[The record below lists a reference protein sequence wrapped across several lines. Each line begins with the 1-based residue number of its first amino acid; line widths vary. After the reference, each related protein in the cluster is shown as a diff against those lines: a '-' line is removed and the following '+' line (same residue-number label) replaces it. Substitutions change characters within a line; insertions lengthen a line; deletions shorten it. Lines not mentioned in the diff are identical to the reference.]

1 MIILASVW
9 HHSGF
14 GLLSI
19 GPHFEAI
26 LGLFE
31 PFFLAHFWDILAHFL
46 TVFTVIL
53 RLFGDVSGS

>member
-14 GLLSI
+14 GLVSI

-31 PFFLAHFWDILAHFL
+31 PFFGPFLGHFSPFFDRFYGHFA
-46 TVFTVIL
+46 VVW
-53 RLFGDVSGS
+53 